1 MNKKI
6 LQGDIINE
14 QDAKNAYFSSFEG
27 KYNIMDNLDNTEETP
42 LVEEKPET
50 YNTEYVYVTFVLKGS
65 LKLIVGGN
73 EIEVKEN
80 ENIAIMPGM
89 KFKILQ
95 SRCKFFCFL
104 TKGYLMTDIYEHT
117 SIGEKVT
124 TRAFCY
130 RYNKIGAEITE
141 LLLHSYLHVKREH
154 RRPIYPMKEQVL
166 RALQTGY
173 VALYFSYINPDS
185 YIRDDRAS
193 RQNLFFEQFLQR
205 LSEHYRSERSVQF
218 YANLLNI
225 TPKYLSTIAQTYSGL
240 SASQVID
247 QYVIYAI
254 KQTLYANHANIK
266 TISSQY
272 NFPSQSFFGRY
283 FKRITGM
290 SPNEY
295 IKNHN
300 RKSLS
305 FEKNNKKED

>member
-1 MNKKI
+1 MF
-6 LQGDIINE
+6 QMGDTITKD
-14 QDAKNAYFSSFEG
+14 DAIGSYFSSFED
-27 KYNIMDNLDNTEETP
+27 KYIIMDNLDNQELQTIEERP
-42 LVEEKPET
+42 QV
-50 YNTEYVYVTFVLKGS
+50 YNADYVYVTVVVKGELNINVS
-65 LKLIVGGN
+65 GN
-73 EIEVKEN
+73 DVVVKEN
-80 ENIAIMPGM
+80 EYLAVMPCM
-89 KFKILQ
+89 SVKVNQ
-95 SRCKFFCFL
+95 SKCQYFTFL

-124 TRAFCY
+124 VRAFCY
-130 RYNKIGAEITE
+130 RHHILGAEVTE

-154 RRPIYPMKEQVL
+154 KRPNYLMKEQVL
-166 RALQTGY
+166 RSLQTAY
-173 VALYFSYINPDS
+173 VSLLFSFISPDS
-185 YIRDDRAS
+185 YIRKEKNS
-193 RQNLFFEQFLQR
+193 RQYIFFNLFLER
-205 LSEHYRSERSVQF
+205 LSEHHKSERSVQF

-225 TPKYLSTIAQTYSGL
+225 TPKYLSTIAQAYSGL

-254 KQTLYANHANIK
+254 KQTLYANYANIK
-266 TISSQY
+266 TISTQY

-305 FEKNNKKED
+305 FEK

>member
-1 MNKKI
+1 MGSTIKKE
-6 LQGDIINE
+6 DV
-14 QDAKNAYFSSFEG
+14 KNAYFSSFED
-27 KYNIMDNLDNTEETP
+27 KYIIMDNLDSRDMPYVDER
-42 LVEEKPET
+42 PEI
-50 YNTEYVYVTFVLKGS
+50 YNSEYVYVTVITKGT
-65 LKLIVGGN
+65 LNINVGGTDIIVN
-73 EIEVKEN
+73 EN
-80 ENIAIMPGM
+80 EYLAVMPCM
-89 KFKILQ
+89 TVKVHASQCQYFT
-95 SRCKFFCFL
+95 FL

-117 SIGEKVT
+117 SIGEKVNV
-124 TRAFCY
+124 RAFCY
-130 RYNKIGAEITE
+130 RHHILGSGITE

-154 RRPIYPMKEQVL
+154 KRPDYPMKEMVF
-166 RALQTGY
+166 RALQTAY
-173 VALYFSYINPDS
+173 VSLLFSFVKPDS
-185 YIRDDRAS
+185 YVRQEKNS
-193 RQNLFFEQFLQR
+193 RQLSFFNMFLER
-205 LSEHYRSERSVQF
+205 LSEHHKTERSVQF

-305 FEKNNKKED
+305 FDKEQTKIEN